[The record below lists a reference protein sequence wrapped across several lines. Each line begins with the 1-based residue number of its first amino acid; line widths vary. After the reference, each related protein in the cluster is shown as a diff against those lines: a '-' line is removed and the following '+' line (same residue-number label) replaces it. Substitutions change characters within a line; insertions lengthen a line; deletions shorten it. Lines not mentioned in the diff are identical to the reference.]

1 MNYKGF
7 TRPNL
12 ILKDYVWNDYEEY
25 DNRVSGEIDDTEF
38 DRNEGNEV
46 LYMINTLM
54 GAWGLDKVNNG
65 QKIERMIKSYMP
77 YTIKTQR
84 EAKEWI
90 KNNWALY

>member
-12 ILKDYVWNDYEEY
+12 ILKEYVWNDYEEY
-25 DNRVSGEIDDTEF
+25 DSRVSGEIDDTEF
-38 DRNEGNEV
+38 DRNEGCEV
-46 LYMINTLM
+46 LYLINALM
-54 GAWGLDKVNNG
+54 EAWGLDKVKNG

-77 YTIKTQR
+77 YFIKTQR